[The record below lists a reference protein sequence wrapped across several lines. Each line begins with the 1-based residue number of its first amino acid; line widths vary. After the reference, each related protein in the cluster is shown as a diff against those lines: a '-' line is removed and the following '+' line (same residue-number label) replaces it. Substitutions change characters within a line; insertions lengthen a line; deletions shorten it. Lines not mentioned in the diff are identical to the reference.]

1 MKAIIISSYGGPE
14 VLTVTELPDPVPA
27 ADEVLIAVRAFG
39 LNHAEAYMRSGAMG
53 EVAQVTGIECAG
65 TVVADPSG
73 RLAEGTA
80 VVAILGGMGRT
91 RNGSY
96 AELVTVPASNVVQVS
111 TSLPWTDLVALPE
124 VYATAWAG
132 LRQNLDLRPGQT
144 VLIRGA
150 TSALGQAAV
159 NVAAEQ
165 GATVIATTRRPDRAA
180 LLERIGAK
188 TVLIDDGQLADQQ
201 PARSTASSTWSG
213 TACCATRYASC
224 ARAAGCASSAFS
236 AGSSRWRTSTRS
248 PTCPAA
254 CSSASTAARSC
265 WARSEFPLT
274 EIPLTEMIGKAE
286 NGLYQAKPARV
297 FGFDDVVEAHRV
309 MESGLAG
316 DGRLADQQS
325 GVVDCVFDLV
335 GNRVL
340 RDSLRVVRP
349 RGRVCQ
355 LGFLGGLEPV
365 AGFNPIA
372 DLPSGVQLSFYGSAF
387 VLGNKRV
394 PAHRDPAHRD
404 NRQGRKWPLPGQARE
419 GIRLR

>member
-27 ADEVLIAVRAFG
+27 PDEVLIAVRAFG

-96 AELVTVPASNVVQVS
+96 AELVTVPASNVVEVS

-201 PARSTASSTWSG
+201 VG
-213 TACCATRYASC
+213 QQ
-224 ARAAGCASSAFS
+224 AG
-236 AGSSRWRTSTRS
+236 
-248 PTCPAA
+248 
-254 CSSASTAARSC
+254 
-265 WARSEFPLT
+265 
-274 EIPLTEMIGKAE
+274 
-286 NGLYQAKPARV
+286 Q
-297 FGFDDVVEAHRV
+297 
-309 MESGLAG
+309 
-316 DGRLADQQS
+316 
-325 GVVDCVFDLV
+325 VDCVFDLV

-340 RDSLRVVRP
+340 RDSLRLVRP

-365 AGFNPIA
+365 ADFNPIA
-372 DLPSGVQLSFYGSAF
+372 DLPSGVQFSFYGSAF
-387 VLGNKRV
+387 VLGTSEFPLTEIPLTELIGKAESGLYQAKPARV
-394 PAHRDPAHRD
+394 FGFDDIVEAHQVMESGLA
-404 NRQGRKWPLPGQARE
+404 GGKMTVSVT
-419 GIRLR
+419 